1 MDANAIQLIP
11 GKYFKMWIMV
21 VFSST
26 TRFWREE
33 SCAKLEPFVSK
44 SSQNF
49 LIASKTNH
57 QRKQTDTRSHTH
69 ILIYTLHEQES
80 LQKTRLMFFNKQNN
94 KTKMVNQQTQ
104 INFEE
109 QWKYLQSGID
119 RLIDFLDSN
128 TKRPFDH
135 KEYTN
140 MYSTVYNLCT
150 QKVDTGKQPGGATEL
165 LYERYK
171 KSIIQYLTDSVVPSL
186 KEKQGEVLL
195 MEAVK
200 RWRNHQTVVKYM
212 CKLFKYL
219 DMYYTKHNNRD
230 NLRDVGIKCYQ
241 THVYE
246 SIKKDVSV
254 ALLDKI
260 HKERTGETID
270 RSMMKD
276 GINLF
281 IEMGLN
287 TLNAYEKDFESPLL
301 FETSSFY
308 KRESAQWINQDSV
321 PDYMKKTEDRLEQ
334 ELARAQAYLHNS
346 TETNLIKKIETE
358 LITAHQDRLLENENS
373 GFIKLL
379 KDYKVEDLSRMYRLF
394 KRVNNLKRMSEMMR
408 DYVKDEGMALVQSYQ
423 EQPELD
429 TTAYID
435 SLLNLHEKYS
445 QLVNV
450 QFEKDN
456 LFLEALKD
464 AFTAFVNADLV
475 HTPKDATAPIKSST
489 SELLS
494 TYCDTIMK
502 STDKVGEEKLDELLE
517 KIVRL
522 FGYISDKDMFQE
534 FYRRQL
540 SKRLLVAKSNTDAER
555 SLISKLKMRQ
565 GASFT
570 SKLEGMIKDQSLSD
584 DLQKE
589 FEKYCENKK
598 KELPISFSPQVLTT
612 GFWPSF
618 KIDQLTINDEF
629 NTCLTIFKEFYDS
642 RTESRTLKWVHSL
655 GTCNVLGRF
664 PAGEKDLIMSTY
676 QACILVLFN
685 SQEEITAGDI
695 QKTLTLPFDDIKK
708 NLLSLSVSK
717 AAQILK
723 KDGPNPKKI
732 ETNDVFSVNTEF
744 SNKNRRIKIPNLVLK
759 ITDKERDEI
768 DANTKEDRK
777 HAIEAA
783 IVRLMKAR
791 KQMQHQELVLE
802 TSKQLMAHFRPDPK
816 VIKQRIEDLISRE
829 YLERDPNQT
838 NTYRYL
844 A

>member
-1 MDANAIQLIP
+1 
-11 GKYFKMWIMV
+11 
-21 VFSST
+21 
-26 TRFWREE
+26 
-33 SCAKLEPFVSK
+33 
-44 SSQNF
+44 
-49 LIASKTNH
+49 
-57 QRKQTDTRSHTH
+57 
-69 ILIYTLHEQES
+69 
-80 LQKTRLMFFNKQNN
+80 MFFNKQNN

>member
-1 MDANAIQLIP
+1 M
-11 GKYFKMWIMV
+11 F
-21 VFSST
+21 FSS
-26 TRFWREE
+26 RP
-33 SCAKLEPFVSK
+33 SAKP
-44 SSQNF
+44 
-49 LIASKTNH
+49 KTSATP
-57 QRKQTDTRSHTH
+57 QPQA
-69 ILIYTLHEQES
+69 
-80 LQKTRLMFFNKQNN
+80 
-94 KTKMVNQQTQ
+94 
-104 INFEE
+104 NFEE
-109 QWKYLQSGID
+109 KWQLLQEGVTK
-119 RLIDFLDSN
+119 LIDFLDSN
-128 TKRPFDH
+128 AKKPFDFN
-135 KEYTN
+135 EYATL
-140 MYSTVYNLCT
+140 YSTVYNLCT
-150 QKVDTGKQPGGATEL
+150 QKVDTGKLSGGPTEL
-165 LYERYK
+165 LYGRYSTCIKNYLVER
-171 KSIIQYLTDSVVPSL
+171 VVPSL

-200 RWRNHQTVVKYM
+200 RWRDHQIVVRYM
-212 CKLFKYL
+212 GKLFNYL
-219 DMYYTKHNNRD
+219 DRYYTKHNNRD
-230 NLRDVGIKCYQ
+230 SLKDVGLKCYQ
-241 THVYE
+241 QLVYE
-246 SIKKDVSV
+246 SIKKDMAS

-260 HKERTGETID
+260 YKERTGEMID

-276 GINLF
+276 GVNLF

-287 TLNAYEKDFESPLL
+287 SLNAYEKDFEAPLAY
-301 FETSSFY
+301 ETSTFY
-308 KRESAQWINQDSV
+308 KRESSLWINQDSV
-321 PDYMKKTEDRLEQ
+321 PDYMKKAEDRLDLEQ
-334 ELARAQAYLHNS
+334 ARAQAYLHSS
-346 TETNLIKKIETE
+346 TEASLIKKVEQEVIS
-358 LITAHQDRLLENENS
+358 AHQSRLLENDNS
-373 GFIKLL
+373 GFIPLL

-394 KRVNNLKRMSEMMR
+394 KRVGHLKPMSDMMR
-408 DYVKDEGMALVQSYQ
+408 DYVRDEGMAVVQSHQ
-423 EQPELD
+423 SKPELD
-429 TTAYID
+429 TTAFID
-435 SLLNLHEKYS
+435 ALLSLHEKYS

-464 AFTAFVNADLV
+464 AFTAFVNTDLV
-475 HTPKDATAPIKSST
+475 HTPKDSSNTVKSST
-489 SELLS
+489 AELLS

-502 STDKVGEEKLDELLE
+502 STDKVGEDKLDELLE

-584 DLQKE
+584 DLQKD
-589 FEKYCENKK
+589 FETYCDGKK
-598 KELPISFSPQVLTT
+598 KVLPISFSPQVLTT

-618 KIDQLTINDEF
+618 KIDQLTISEDF
-629 NTCLTIFKEFYDS
+629 NSCLTAFKDFYDS

-655 GTCNVLGRF
+655 GTCTVLGRF
-664 PAGEKDLIMSTY
+664 SAGEKDLVMSTY

-695 QKTLTLPFDDIKK
+695 QQTLTLPFDDIKK

-717 AAQILK
+717 TAQILK
-723 KDGPNPKKI
+723 KDGANPKKV
-732 ETNDVFSVNTEF
+732 ETTDKFTVNVEF

-759 ITDKERDEI
+759 ITEKERDEI
-768 DANTKEDRK
+768 DASTKEDRK

-816 VIKQRIEDLISRE
+816 VIKQRIEDLISRD
-829 YLERDPNQT
+829 YLERDST
-838 NTYRYL
+838 STSTYRYL

>member
-1 MDANAIQLIP
+1 
-11 GKYFKMWIMV
+11 
-21 VFSST
+21 
-26 TRFWREE
+26 
-33 SCAKLEPFVSK
+33 
-44 SSQNF
+44 
-49 LIASKTNH
+49 
-57 QRKQTDTRSHTH
+57 
-69 ILIYTLHEQES
+69 
-80 LQKTRLMFFNKQNN
+80 
-94 KTKMVNQQTQ
+94 
-104 INFEE
+104 
-109 QWKYLQSGID
+109 
-119 RLIDFLDSN
+119 
-128 TKRPFDH
+128 
-135 KEYTN
+135 
-140 MYSTVYNLCT
+140 
-150 QKVDTGKQPGGATEL
+150 
-165 LYERYK
+165 
-171 KSIIQYLTDSVVPSL
+171 
-186 KEKQGEVLL
+186 
-195 MEAVK
+195 
-200 RWRNHQTVVKYM
+200 
-212 CKLFKYL
+212 
-219 DMYYTKHNNRD
+219 
-230 NLRDVGIKCYQ
+230 
-241 THVYE
+241 
-246 SIKKDVSV
+246 
-254 ALLDKI
+254 
-260 HKERTGETID
+260 
-270 RSMMKD
+270 
-276 GINLF
+276 
-281 IEMGLN
+281 
-287 TLNAYEKDFESPLL
+287 
-301 FETSSFY
+301 
-308 KRESAQWINQDSV
+308 
-321 PDYMKKTEDRLEQ
+321 
-334 ELARAQAYLHNS
+334 
-346 TETNLIKKIETE
+346 
-358 LITAHQDRLLENENS
+358 
-373 GFIKLL
+373 
-379 KDYKVEDLSRMYRLF
+379 
-394 KRVNNLKRMSEMMR
+394 
-408 DYVKDEGMALVQSYQ
+408 
-423 EQPELD
+423 
-429 TTAYID
+429 
-435 SLLNLHEKYS
+435 
-445 QLVNV
+445 
-450 QFEKDN
+450 
-456 LFLEALKD
+456 
-464 AFTAFVNADLV
+464 
-475 HTPKDATAPIKSST
+475 
-489 SELLS
+489 
-494 TYCDTIMK
+494 
-502 STDKVGEEKLDELLE
+502 
-517 KIVRL
+517 
-522 FGYISDKDMFQE
+522 
-534 FYRRQL
+534 
-540 SKRLLVAKSNTDAER
+540 
-555 SLISKLKMRQ
+555 
-565 GASFT
+565 
-570 SKLEGMIKDQSLSD
+570 LEGMIKDQSLSD

>member
-1 MDANAIQLIP
+1 
-11 GKYFKMWIMV
+11 
-21 VFSST
+21 
-26 TRFWREE
+26 
-33 SCAKLEPFVSK
+33 
-44 SSQNF
+44 
-49 LIASKTNH
+49 
-57 QRKQTDTRSHTH
+57 
-69 ILIYTLHEQES
+69 
-80 LQKTRLMFFNKQNN
+80 MFFSNSRQPSKP
-94 KTKMVNQQTQ
+94 KTTPTQ
-104 INFEE
+104 PQANFEE
-109 QWKYLQSGID
+109 KWSLLQEGVD
-119 RLIDFLDSN
+119 KLIDFLDSD
-128 TKRPFDH
+128 TKRPFNNY
-135 KEYTN
+135 EYSQL
-140 MYSTVYNLCT
+140 YATVYNLCT
-150 QKVDTGKQPGGATEL
+150 QKVDTGKLSGGPTEL
-165 LYERYK
+165 LYDRYRK
-171 KSIIQYLTDSVVPSL
+171 CISNYLVDRVVPSL

-200 RWRNHQTVVKYM
+200 RWRDHQIVVRYM
-212 CKLFKYL
+212 VKLFHYL
-219 DMYYTKHNNRD
+219 DRYYTKHNNRD
-230 NLRDVGIKCYQ
+230 SLKDVGLKCYQ
-241 THVYE
+241 QLVYE
-246 SIKKDVSV
+246 SIKKDMAS

-260 HKERTGETID
+260 YKERTGEMID
-270 RSMMKD
+270 RSVMKD
-276 GINLF
+276 GVTLF

-287 TLNAYEKDFESPLL
+287 TLNAYEKDFEAPLIY
-301 FETSSFY
+301 ETSTFY
-308 KRESAQWINQDSV
+308 KRESVQWINQDSV
-321 PDYMKKTEDRLEQ
+321 PAYTKKAEDRLDQEQ
-334 ELARAQAYLHNS
+334 ARAQAYLHSS
-346 TETNLIKKIETE
+346 TEANLIKKVEAEVIS
-358 LITAHQDRLLENENS
+358 AHQTRLLENENS
-373 GFIKLL
+373 GFIPLL

-394 KRVNNLKRMSEMMR
+394 KRVNHLKPMAEMMR
-408 DYVKDEGMALVQSYQ
+408 DYVRDEGMAIVESHQSK
-423 EQPELD
+423 PELD
-429 TTAYID
+429 TTAFID
-435 SLLNLHEKYS
+435 ALLNLHEKYS

-464 AFTAFVNADLV
+464 AFTAFVNTDLV
-475 HTPKDATAPIKSST
+475 HTPKEASAPVKSST
-489 SELLS
+489 AELLS

-502 STDKVGEEKLDELLE
+502 ATDKVGEDKLDELLE

-584 DLQKE
+584 DLQKD
-589 FEKYCENKK
+589 FETYCEGKK

-618 KIDQLTINDEF
+618 KIDQLTIGEEF
-629 NTCLTIFKEFYDS
+629 NFCLNSFKEFYDS

-664 PAGEKDLIMSTY
+664 SAGEKDLIMSTY

-717 AAQILK
+717 TAQILK
-723 KDGPNPKKI
+723 KDGANPKKV
-732 ETNDVFSVNTEF
+732 ETTDKFSVNIEF

-759 ITDKERDEI
+759 ITEKERDEI
-768 DANTKEDRK
+768 DASTKEDRK

-816 VIKQRIEDLISRE
+816 VIKQRIEDLIARE
-829 YLERDPNQT
+829 YLERDAAAT
-838 NTYRYL
+838 NVYRYL